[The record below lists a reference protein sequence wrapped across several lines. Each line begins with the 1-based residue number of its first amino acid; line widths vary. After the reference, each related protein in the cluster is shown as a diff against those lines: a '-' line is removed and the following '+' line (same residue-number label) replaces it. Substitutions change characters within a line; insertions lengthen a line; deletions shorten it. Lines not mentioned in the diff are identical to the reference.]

1 MIESQYR
8 RGPRINNAE
17 IAHILAG
24 TGDVGYIRRANLETA
39 GGVDAP
45 AHLAPLPA
53 AYTAPRGTSM
63 DRPFPSS
70 PCPAHQLRL
79 LTRTLTGR
87 CGSGAPAV
95 DASQGDP
102 LHRAPSTA
110 KIAPRGQ
117 EHARGAGSLGEDCR
131 SLWGQALLV
140 VFATGVVHCVCTC
153 ARCGRAWRRT
163 IDGTCVT
170 GAPLDYVTTE
180 SCVCGGLL
188 IADDVDH
195 GT

>member
-1 MIESQYR
+1 MIESQHR
-8 RGPRINNAE
+8 GGPRINNAE

-24 TGDVGYIRRANLETA
+24 TGDVGYTRRANLEAA

-87 CGSGAPAV
+87 YGSGAPAV
-95 DASQGDP
+95 DAARKVIRSTVHLRRPRSLGVDKST
-102 LHRAPSTA
+102 RAS
-110 KIAPRGQ
+110 R
-117 EHARGAGSLGEDCR
+117 ARGAGSLGE
-131 SLWGQALLV
+131 V
-140 VFATGVVHCVCTC
+140 V
-153 ARCGRAWRRT
+153 
-163 IDGTCVT
+163 
-170 GAPLDYVTTE
+170 AP
-180 SCVCGGLL
+180 CGGRHCLL
-188 IADDVDH
+188 CLLRALCTVCAQLRPVVAR
-195 GT
+195 GGGP